1 MTHDQFSN
9 PQRTVVDALKQA
21 GFSVFDTQTL
31 LRAVREPAE
40 RAVSAQRRERIAV
53 QMLAALLSNEHV
65 FRNSPT
71 ADTVKAA
78 LGYADLLIDCLDS

>member
-40 RAVSAQRRERIAV
+40 QSLAAQRRERIAA
-53 QMLAALLSNEHV
+53 QMLAAFLVNGHV
-65 FRNSPT
+65 FSNSQ
-71 ADTVKAA
+71 AMDAVNAA
-78 LGYADLLIDCLDS
+78 LGYTDLLIDRLDQ